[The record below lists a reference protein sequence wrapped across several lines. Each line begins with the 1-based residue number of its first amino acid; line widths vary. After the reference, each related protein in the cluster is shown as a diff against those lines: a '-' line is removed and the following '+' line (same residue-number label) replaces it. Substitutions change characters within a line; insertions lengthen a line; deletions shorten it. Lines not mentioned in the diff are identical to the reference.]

1 MAKVTLQF
9 VGTLR
14 LIVGQPSVEVPLQ
27 AGATFREILKKV
39 AEQTG
44 KDLLPYIADPET
56 GEILKTVAIFMNHE
70 NLLHLK
76 GLDTPLT
83 DGNEVIIMRADM
95 AGG

>member
-9 VGTLR
+9 IGTLR

-27 AGATFREILKKV
+27 PGATFREVLKQV

-44 KDLLPYIADPET
+44 KDLLPHIADPKT
-56 GEILKTVAIFMNHE
+56 GEILKTVTIFMDHD
-70 NLLHLK
+70 NLMHLK